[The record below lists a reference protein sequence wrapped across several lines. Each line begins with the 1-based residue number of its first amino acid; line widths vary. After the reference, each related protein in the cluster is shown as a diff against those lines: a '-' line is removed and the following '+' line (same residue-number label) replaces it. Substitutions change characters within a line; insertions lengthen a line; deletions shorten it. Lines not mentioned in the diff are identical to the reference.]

1 MFRSGKRL
9 SACRTGRWPAVQL
22 LGPVVKVTSR
32 AYPVVVAEVV
42 VVVTAAGFPF
52 GTPEEP

>member
-42 VVVTAAGFPF
+42 VVTAAGFPF